1 MHKPDDVLPTPGWQK
16 AYEEGKNVLKCSCDQ
31 NQPLQAKILTEKS
44 EVPSTPRWDQTS
56 SLYEDSF
63 AANPGSN
70 FVDNFGKVKFPAPK
84 ADEEAFEDWY
94 AEPIKVAPAEKD
106 VSKSR
111 HDFLMSLRGPKT
123 SEKPPIK
130 VARFDPSQP
139 IKVVRF
145 DPSQNKIVQP
155 GAPPALATK
164 EKPKSASD
172 ILRDLQNSG
181 KLPQVN
187 DQLKAQQNQSR
198 RKPKQNQS
206 GQIPNQGGRE
216 ERGPRETK
224 CRVGW
229 SKTMEAPQEPK
240 VKLKLENQRTRLK
253 KAPAAKEK
261 LPQDVI
267 CFECGAEV

>member
-1 MHKPDDVLPTPGWQK
+1 M
-16 AYEEGKNVLKCSCDQ
+16 
-31 NQPLQAKILTEKS
+31 QAKILTENS
-44 EVPSTPRWDQTS
+44 EVPSTPGWGQAS
-56 SLYEDSF
+56 SLYEDNF
-63 AANPGSN
+63 VGNPGGNSGSN
-70 FVDNFGKVKFPAPK
+70 YVDNFGKVKFPAPK
-84 ADEEAFEDWY
+84 VDEEAFEDWY

-145 DPSQNKIVQP
+145 DPSQNKVVQP
-155 GAPPALATK
+155 IPVRSEPK
-164 EKPKSASD
+164 EKAKSASD

-198 RKPKQNQS
+198 RNNQGRES
-206 GQIPNQGGRE
+206 RQAPNQGGGEQE
-216 ERGPRETK
+216 ERAPRETK

-253 KAPAAKEK
+253 KAAAPKEK
-261 LPQDVI
+261 PQDVI
-267 CFECGAEV
+267 CFECGAEVSGKLFLQSSSNQSIRQSNNHSYHHS

>member
-1 MHKPDDVLPTPGWQK
+1 M
-16 AYEEGKNVLKCSCDQ
+16 CCDQ
-31 NQPLQAKILTEKS
+31 NQLLQAKILTEKS
-44 EVPSTPRWDQTS
+44 EVSSTPGWGQTS
-56 SLYEDSF
+56 SLFEDNF
-63 AANPGSN
+63 VANPGSN
-70 FVDNFGKVKFPAPK
+70 YVDNFGKVKFPAPK

-145 DPSQNKIVQP
+145 DPSQNKVVQP
-155 GAPPALATK
+155 GGAPILAAK

-187 DQLKAQQNQSR
+187 DQLKAQQQNQSKR
-198 RKPKQNQS
+198 RPHQNQS
-206 GQIPNQGGRE
+206 GQTPNQE
-216 ERGPRETK
+216 ERAPRETK

-240 VKLKLENQRTRLK
+240 LKLKLENQRTRLK
-253 KAPAAKEK
+253 KAPAAKDK
-261 LPQDVI
+261 TPQDVI
-267 CFECGAEV
+267 CFECGAEVSSKLFLPSSINQSDNPSVNQSIN

>member
-1 MHKPDDVLPTPGWQK
+1 M
-16 AYEEGKNVLKCSCDQ
+16 
-31 NQPLQAKILTEKS
+31 TENS
-44 EVPSTPRWDQTS
+44 EVPSTPGWGQDS
-56 SLYEDSF
+56 SLYEDNF
-63 AANPGSN
+63 VGNPGGNSGSN
-70 FVDNFGKVKFPAPK
+70 YVDNFGKVKFPAPK

-94 AEPIKVAPAEKD
+94 AEPIKVAPAEQD

-145 DPSQNKIVQP
+145 DPSQNKVVQP
-155 GAPPALATK
+155 IPVRSQPK
-164 EKPKSASD
+164 EKAKSASD

-198 RKPKQNQS
+198 R
-206 GQIPNQGGRE
+206 NQGGRE
-216 ERGPRETK
+216 QEERAPRETK

-253 KAPAAKEK
+253 KAPAAPKEK
-261 LPQDVI
+261 PQDVI
-267 CFECGAEV
+267 CFECGAEVSAKLLNHLVNQSFRK

>member
-1 MHKPDDVLPTPGWQK
+1 MPSTPGW
-16 AYEEGKNVLKCSCDQ
+16 GKTV
-31 NQPLQAKILTEKS
+31 
-44 EVPSTPRWDQTS
+44 
-56 SLYEDSF
+56 SLYEDNF

-70 FVDNFGKVKFPAPK
+70 YVDNFGKVKFPPPK

-94 AEPIKVAPAEKD
+94 AEPIKVAPVEKD

-155 GAPPALATK
+155 GAPA
-164 EKPKSASD
+164 PKSASD

-187 DQLKAQQNQSR
+187 DQLKAQQNQSK
-198 RKPKQNQS
+198 RKPNQNQS
-206 GQIPNQGGRE
+206 GQVPNRGGREQE

-253 KAPAAKEK
+253 KASATKEK
-261 LPQDVI
+261 APQDVI
-267 CFECGAEV
+267 CFECGAEVACKFILP

>member
-1 MHKPDDVLPTPGWQK
+1 M
-16 AYEEGKNVLKCSCDQ
+16 
-31 NQPLQAKILTEKS
+31 
-44 EVPSTPRWDQTS
+44 
-56 SLYEDSF
+56 
-63 AANPGSN
+63 AA
-70 FVDNFGKVKFPAPK
+70 
-84 ADEEAFEDWY
+84 
-94 AEPIKVAPAEKD
+94 
-106 VSKSR
+106 
-111 HDFLMSLRGPKT
+111 
-123 SEKPPIK
+123 
-130 VARFDPSQP
+130 
-139 IKVVRF
+139 
-145 DPSQNKIVQP
+145 
-155 GAPPALATK
+155 K